1 MFSWRAFLI
10 YLLATAFSPGPN
22 TLSSLANGTRLGFRR
37 SLPYILG
44 IGCGLSI
51 VAVFCAALCS
61 TLELLIPRI
70 HTPMLILGACYI
82 LYLAWKT
89 WRSGA
94 IGETTAAHSSFRDG
108 FLLQFVNVK
117 LYLYFIVAI
126 QSYVLPY
133 YQGQYL
139 KPILLAL
146 AAALVAVFSN
156 LCWAGFGSALKVLFS
171 RYAAIINR
179 ILALLLVWCAVRL
192 FLS

>member
-10 YLLATAFSPGPN
+10 YLVATGFTPGPN
-22 TLSSLANGTRLGFRR
+22 TLSSLGNGTRLGFRR
-37 SLPYILG
+37 SLPFILG
-44 IGCGLSI
+44 IWCGLSI

-70 HTPMLILGACYI
+70 RTPMLILGACYI

-89 WRSGA
+89 WHAGT
-94 IGETTAAHSSFRDG
+94 IGEASAVRSSFRDG

-117 LYLYFIVAI
+117 LFLYFIVAI

-139 KPILLAL
+139 APILLAL
-146 AAALVAVFSN
+146 VAALVAVLSN
-156 LCWAGFGSALKVLFS
+156 LCWAGFGSVLKVLFS

-179 ILALLLVWCAVRL
+179 VLALLLVWCAVRL
-192 FLS
+192 FL